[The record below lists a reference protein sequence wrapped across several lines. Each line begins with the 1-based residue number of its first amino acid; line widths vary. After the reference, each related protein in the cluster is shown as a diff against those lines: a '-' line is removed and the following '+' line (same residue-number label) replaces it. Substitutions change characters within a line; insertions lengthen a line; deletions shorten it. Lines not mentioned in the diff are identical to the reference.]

1 MDVCHIAGVGSVA
14 IRSRVH
20 VVVYRYAFAD
30 LESRMNRY
38 VVDIIDEASGEK
50 VGTSYEALRGQ
61 RMEVLMTNLGLEDT
75 HRYKL
80 QVKGYNNV
88 RCGWHFEPWAWIGG

>member
-1 MDVCHIAGVGSVA
+1 
-14 IRSRVH
+14 
-20 VVVYRYAFAD
+20 
-30 LESRMNRY
+30 MNRY

-88 RCGWHFEPWAWIGG
+88 RCGWHSRAVCLGLWLTVVTMHSRLG